1 MPRYVALLRG
11 INVGGK
17 HPIKMADL
25 RACFEEQGFDDVATY
40 IQSGNVLFG
49 STASG
54 SAALTAAIERMLSV
68 RFDFEASIVL
78 RSRAQMRA
86 IVEEAPEG
94 FGYRRTPVP
103 VRRDLP
109 ASRRDRAARRSPSSR
124 NGKGVD
130 RAWAGRGVLYVDR
143 VAERAAQSRLSKIAS
158 LPMYRDLTIRNWRTT
173 TELVR
178 LLG

>member
-68 RFDFEASIVL
+68 ALRLRGERGGAQPCADAGDRRGGARRAS
-78 RSRAQMRA
+78 
-86 IVEEAPEG
+86 APSP
-94 FGYRRTPVP
+94 PVP
-103 VRRDLP
+103 VRRHLP
-109 ASRRDRAARRSPSSR
+109 EARAIGAGGARRAADERE
-124 NGKGVD
+124 GVD